1 MVSAKVEMDEP
12 QAAKSLLEAP
22 FGQKAE
28 APLKAFNI
36 HRSTHPAAGENQ
48 PADRRGPDF
57 VSGRHRLASAR
68 GYCAAHVEDLK
79 HLWQPLLKAS
89 GLSYRTPHALRHSYA
104 SLMLQNSGNL
114 AYSKE

>member
-1 MVSAKVEMDEP
+1 MDEP

-22 FGQKAE
+22 FCQKAE

-36 HRSTHPAAGENQ
+36 HRDTHPAADENR
-48 PADRRGPDF
+48 PADRGGPGF
-57 VSGRHRLASAR
+57 VSGRYRVASAC

-89 GLSYRTPHALRHSYA
+89 GRPYRKPHALRHSYA

-114 AYSKE
+114 AYIKE